1 MTALEEYIKRSR
13 KASNDYFEIKDMFL
27 ELQGYRKAYNRLLE
41 EKRKLSEK
49 VNKESDYS
57 YEKRY
62 YLIDKDKVALEVI
75 SNVIE
80 DIELN
85 IELSKVVE

>member
-1 MTALEEYIKRSR
+1 MILNINNY
-13 KASNDYFEIKDMFL
+13 NDYCMIKDSLL
-27 ELQGYRKAYNRLLE
+27 ELQGYRKAYSQLLKE
-41 EKRKLSEK
+41 QIKLSEK

-62 YLIDKDKVALEVI
+62 YLIDKDKIALEVI
-75 SNVIE
+75 SNVID
-80 DIELN
+80 DIKLN